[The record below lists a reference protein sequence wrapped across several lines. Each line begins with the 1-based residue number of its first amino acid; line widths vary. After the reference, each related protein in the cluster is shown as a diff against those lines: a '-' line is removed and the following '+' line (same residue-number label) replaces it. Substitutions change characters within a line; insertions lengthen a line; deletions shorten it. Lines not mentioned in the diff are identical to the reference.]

1 MTDQTKHDIDHLHT
15 KNISR
20 MHEIR
25 KAEEAMSD
33 AMESLSVIDNAISCG
48 FLFDKHSLILQEWA
62 KEYREEIERCK
73 MFLENVGD
81 ANGK

>member
-15 KNISR
+15 KNKSR
-20 MHEIR
+20 IMIR
-25 KAEEAMSD
+25 KAEDAMSD
-33 AMESLSVIDNAISCG
+33 AMESLSVIDAISCG

-73 MFLENVGD
+73 MFL
-81 ANGK
+81 KM

>member
-1 MTDQTKHDIDHLHT
+1 MTDQTKDDIDHLHT
-15 KNISR
+15 KNKSK

-25 KAEEAMSD
+25 KAEDSMSD

-73 MFLENVGD
+73 MFLENIGE

>member
-15 KNISR
+15 KHKSK

-25 KAEEAMSD
+25 KAEDSMSD

-62 KEYREEIERCK
+62 KEYRDEIERCK
-73 MFLENVGD
+73 MFIENAGEAD
-81 ANGK
+81 AK

>member
-1 MTDQTKHDIDHLHT
+1 MTDQTKDDIDHLHT
-15 KNISR
+15 KNKSK

-25 KAEEAMSD
+25 KAEDSMSD

-48 FLFDKHSLILQEWA
+48 FLFDKHSLILQELA

-73 MFLENVGD
+73 MFLENIGE

>member
-1 MTDQTKHDIDHLHT
+1 MTDQTKDDIDHLHT
-15 KNISR
+15 KNKSK
-20 MHEIR
+20 MPEIR
-25 KAEEAMSD
+25 KAEDSMSD

-73 MFLENVGD
+73 MFLENIGE

>member
-1 MTDQTKHDIDHLHT
+1 MTDQTKDDIDHLHT
-15 KNISR
+15 KNKSK

-25 KAEEAMSD
+25 KAEDSMSD

-73 MFLENVGD
+73 MFLENMGE

>member
-1 MTDQTKHDIDHLHT
+1 MTDQTKDDIDHLHT
-15 KNISR
+15 KNKSK

-25 KAEEAMSD
+25 KAEDSMSD
-33 AMESLSVIDNAISCG
+33 AIESLAVIDNAISCG

-73 MFLENVGD
+73 MFLENIGE

>member
-1 MTDQTKHDIDHLHT
+1 MTDQTKDDIDHLHT
-15 KNISR
+15 KNKSR

-25 KAEEAMSD
+25 KAEDAMSD

-62 KEYREEIERCK
+62 KEYRKEIERCK

>member
-15 KNISR
+15 KNKSK

-25 KAEEAMSD
+25 KAEDSMSD